1 MHDPGRKSHRDSFR
15 AHQQEDSSV
24 TEIRSIT
31 ADQFISAVR
40 RRNSDFATH
49 FEELEFYSILDGWFL
64 GVMCRFGSS
73 GLFSFVLFGPDVSG
87 TYHAFDVCYGIT
99 AEDDAREQL
108 IAALKHAASEGRRV
122 VQLPSP

>member
-1 MHDPGRKSHRDSFR
+1 M
-15 AHQQEDSSV
+15 
-24 TEIRSIT
+24 TEISSIT

-40 RRNSDFATH
+40 RRNPDFATH
-49 FEELEFYSILDGWFL
+49 FEELEFYSTLDGWFL
-64 GVMCRFGSS
+64 GVMCRFISS

-108 IAALKHAASEGRRV
+108 IAALKLAAAEGRRV
-122 VQLPSP
+122 VQLPSPQ